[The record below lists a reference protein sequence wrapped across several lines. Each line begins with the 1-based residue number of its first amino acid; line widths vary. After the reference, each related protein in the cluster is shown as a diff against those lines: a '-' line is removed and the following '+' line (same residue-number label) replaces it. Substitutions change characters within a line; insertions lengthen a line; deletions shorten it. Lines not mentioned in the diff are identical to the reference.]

1 MYYSI
6 IILSTDGL
14 RGMRQRRRTPPQRSV
29 ECASAY
35 ARTFRIGRQLSNLL
49 GTHGAVALRADKD
62 DGTSA
67 VVQQRRTIESTPCP
81 Q

>member
-1 MYYSI
+1 MYYN

-14 RGMRQRRRTPPQRSV
+14 RGTRLWRRTRSQRSV

-35 ARTFRIGRQLSNLL
+35 ARTLRIGRRLSNLL

-67 VVQQRRTIESTPCP
+67 VVQQRRTIEPTPCP